1 MVRRGFLGFFGS
13 LFLFVVVVALNG
25 ASLAELH
32 SLSFEAVK
40 AFENVI
46 PSGDEVVKQ
55 MFFTAVV
62 ESGGGRW
69 DKQIGGGPAVSYWQI
84 EPVTAEDVYYRY
96 LSTRK
101 SLKDR
106 VEKFSG
112 VSQVEKGQMR
122 EVLLKNPKFAA
133 CIARLVYGMDK
144 GSIPVSKGWEGH
156 AEYWKKAYQKGG
168 SQGLSAKKALEVF
181 RREAL

>member
-1 MVRRGFLGFFGS
+1 MSAVRFGIVFWLIMVSFF
-13 LFLFVVVVALNG
+13 VNG

-40 AFENVI
+40 AFENVL

-84 EPVTAEDVYYRY
+84 EPVTAEDV
-96 LSTRK
+96 
-101 SLKDR
+101 
-106 VEKFSG
+106 
-112 VSQVEKGQMR
+112 
-122 EVLLKNPKFAA
+122 
-133 CIARLVYGMDK
+133 
-144 GSIPVSKGWEGH
+144 
-156 AEYWKKAYQKGG
+156 
-168 SQGLSAKKALEVF
+168 
-181 RREAL
+181 

>member
-40 AFENVI
+40 AFENVL

-84 EPVTAEDVYYRY
+84 ETVTAEDVYYRY